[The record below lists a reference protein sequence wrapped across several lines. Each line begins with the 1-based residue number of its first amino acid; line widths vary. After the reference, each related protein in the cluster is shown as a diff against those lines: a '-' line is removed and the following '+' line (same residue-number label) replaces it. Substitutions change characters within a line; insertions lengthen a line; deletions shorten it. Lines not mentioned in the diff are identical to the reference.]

1 MLKTV
6 WWAIILANVSDD
18 AVTLVEGACFQF
30 METMK
35 AKVVNRRSVER
46 GAYRP
51 SLPDGP
57 AKVDLKILPTCV

>member
-1 MLKTV
+1 MALQDGFWLVWSKTV

-46 GAYRP
+46 GA
-51 SLPDGP
+51 
-57 AKVDLKILPTCV
+57 